1 MKFKVVDKIKTITSQ
16 KRGSIDYEEL
26 ELDRLHE
33 SMCNIDGIISG
44 INTNS
49 SSFYSYN
56 VNFNSTE
63 LNFPM
68 MEEEL
73 IRLNTNIKLYKRII
87 KWQKEIS

>member
-1 MKFKVVDKIKTITSQ
+1 MKFKVGDKIKTITSQ

-33 SMCNIDGIISG
+33 SMCNIEGIISG

-87 KWQKEIS
+87 K

>member
-1 MKFKVVDKIKTITSQ
+1 MKFKVGDKIKTITLQ

-33 SMCNIDGIISG
+33 SMCNIEGIISG

-87 KWQKEIS
+87 K